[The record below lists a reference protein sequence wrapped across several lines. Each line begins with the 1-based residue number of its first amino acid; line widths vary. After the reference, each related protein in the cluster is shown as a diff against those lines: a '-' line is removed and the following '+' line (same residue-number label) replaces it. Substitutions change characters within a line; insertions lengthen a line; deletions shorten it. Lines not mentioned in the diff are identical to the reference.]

1 MTDLVILGAG
11 GLGREIAAMV
21 AGSSLGAQ
29 YRIVGFAD
37 DALAPGTQV
46 GRWTVLC
53 AIDGVAEL
61 GPISVVLALGDP
73 ELKTRIYQR
82 IQGLPLRF
90 PTLIHPSVH
99 NLDPARNRIGQGC
112 VLSAGVALT
121 TEIEIGDFVLLNL
134 NTTVGHN
141 ARIGSYS
148 SLMPGVHL
156 SGNVALGVGVMIGTG
171 ACLLQHSSVGAR
183 SKIGAGAV
191 VTHSIPPDTTAV
203 GIPARPLD
211 QKSGSI

>member
-1 MTDLVILGAG
+1 MTDLLVLGAG

-21 AGSSLGAQ
+21 ASSSLGAQ
-29 YRIVGFAD
+29 YRLLGFAD
-37 DALAPGTQV
+37 DALAPGTRV

-53 AIDGVAEL
+53 SIDGVADL

-73 ELKTRIYQR
+73 ELKARIHRR
-82 IQGLPLRF
+82 IQGWPLRY

-112 VLSAGVALT
+112 VLAPGVALT
-121 TEIEIGDFVLLNL
+121 TEIDIGDFVLLNL

-141 ARIGSYS
+141 VRIGSYS

-156 SGNVALGVGVMIGTG
+156 SGNVGLEEEVMIGTG
-171 ACLLQHSSVGAR
+171 ACLLQHCTVGAR

-203 GIPARPLD
+203 GIPARP
-211 QKSGSI
+211 SGQSH